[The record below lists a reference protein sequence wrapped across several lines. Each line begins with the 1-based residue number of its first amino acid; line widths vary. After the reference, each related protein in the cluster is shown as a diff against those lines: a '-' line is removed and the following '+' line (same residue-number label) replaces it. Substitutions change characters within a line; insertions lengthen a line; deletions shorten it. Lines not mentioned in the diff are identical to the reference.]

1 MNPCV
6 LSVRESSGINDD
18 PMTFYA
24 TVRFGVLRVGSTI
37 WVRDIKVGTI
47 TGMWLR
53 GHLIFTATAGYEV
66 LVNVRTPY
74 LFDSFCM
81 HELRAV

>member
-6 LSVRESSGINDD
+6 ITVRESSGIEDD

-24 TVRFGVLRVGSTI
+24 TVRFGVLRVGSVLK
-37 WVRDIKVGTI
+37 VRNIEIGPV
-47 TGMWLR
+47 TGMWMR
-53 GHLIFTATAGYEV
+53 GRLIFAATAGYEV
-66 LVNVRTPY
+66 LVNVRTEY

-81 HELRAV
+81 HELQAV